1 MIAGL
6 RGTRMIAGKMIAG
19 KMIAGKMIA
28 GKMMGCASLHP
39 SYALRWHPRD

>member
-6 RGTRMIAGKMIAG
+6 RGTGMIAG